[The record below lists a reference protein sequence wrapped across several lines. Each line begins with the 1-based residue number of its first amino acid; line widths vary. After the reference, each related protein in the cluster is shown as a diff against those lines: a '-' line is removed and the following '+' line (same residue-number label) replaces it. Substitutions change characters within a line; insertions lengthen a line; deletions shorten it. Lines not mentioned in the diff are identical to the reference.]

1 MVKYCQTA
9 RKLKR
14 GEIPSK
20 QLLFNMYITKDMTAK
35 EIGDILGK
43 SKRTIASYV
52 KKYGMSKKECKSKI
66 DTLNE
71 VLNTLNKDNEKF
83 FNQCKDSNFF
93 CRVITKIKYFI

>member
-35 EIGDILGK
+35 EIGDVLGK

-52 KKYGMSKKECKSKI
+52 KKYGMSKKECNSKI
-66 DTLNE
+66 DILNE
-71 VLNTLNKDNEKF
+71 ALNALSS
-83 FNQCKDSNFF
+83 NQCKDSNFF